1 MSAPSF
7 AKGVRFRR
15 LPDGQGTLLI
25 PEGVVNLNASAA
37 AIVELIN
44 GERSPAAIAHALSE
58 RYGANEA
65 DITRD
70 VEKLLKDLAART
82 LLVLEEAGRQRSTAT
97 EQR

>member
-37 AIVELIN
+37 AIVELID

-58 RYGANEA
+58 RYSANEA

-70 VEKLLKDLAART
+70 VETLLKDLAART
-82 LLVLEEAGRQRSTAT
+82 LLVLEEADRQRTTAT

>member
-25 PEGVVNLNASAA
+25 PEGIVNLNASAA

-70 VEKLLKDLAART
+70 VETLLKDLAART
-82 LLVLEEAGRQRSTAT
+82 LLVLGEADRQRTTAT

>member
-37 AIVELIN
+37 AIVELID
-44 GERSPAAIAHALSE
+44 GERSSAAIAHALSE
-58 RYGANEA
+58 RYGANETE
-65 DITRD
+65 ITRD

-82 LLVLEEAGRQRSTAT
+82 LLVLEEADRQRTAAT

>member
-1 MSAPSF
+1 MSAPTF

-25 PEGVVNLNASAA
+25 PEGVVSLNASAA

-44 GERSPAAIAHALSE
+44 GERNPAAIARELSE

-70 VEKLLKDLAART
+70 VKMLLNDLAART
-82 LLVLEEAGRQRSTAT
+82 WLVLGEAGRQRTIAT

>member
-7 AKGVRFRR
+7 SKGVRFRR
-15 LPDGQGTLLI
+15 LPEGQGTLLI
-25 PEGVVNLNASAA
+25 PEGIVNLNASAA
-37 AIVELIN
+37 AIVELID
-44 GERSPAAIAHALSE
+44 GERSAAAIAQTLSE

-70 VEKLLKDLAART
+70 VERLLKDLAALS
-82 LLVLEEAGRQRSTAT
+82 LLVLGEADRQPTTAI

>member
-37 AIVELIN
+37 AIVELID
-44 GERSPAAIAHALSE
+44 GERSPAAIAHVLSE

-65 DITRD
+65 EITRD

-82 LLVLEEAGRQRSTAT
+82 LLVLEEADRQRMTAT

>member
-1 MSAPSF
+1 VSAPNF

-15 LPDGQGTLLI
+15 LSDGQGMLLI

-37 AIVELIN
+37 AIVELID
-44 GERSPAAIAHALSE
+44 GERSAAVIAHELSE

-65 DITRD
+65 DIARD
-70 VEKLLKDLAART
+70 VEVLLKDLAARS
-82 LLVLEEAGRQRSTAT
+82 LLVLGEADRQPTTAT